1 MLSASTGGESK
12 KRKRSANSRPRGRN
26 KVRQVAT
33 LRDGEKLDVTFYN
46 NGPMGKNGGAL
57 MRHIGKLVR
66 DRYMLPVRV
75 HSWSEI
81 DAKDLENLWAAIVV

>member
-1 MLSASTGGESK
+1 
-12 KRKRSANSRPRGRN
+12 
-26 KVRQVAT
+26 
-33 LRDGEKLDVTFYN
+33 VTFYN
-46 NGPMGKNGGAL
+46 NGPVGKNGGAL

-81 DAKDLENLWAAIVV
+81 DAKDLDKLWAAIVV

>member
-1 MLSASTGGESK
+1 M
-12 KRKRSANSRPRGRN
+12 
-26 KVRQVAT
+26 
-33 LRDGEKLDVTFYN
+33 TFYN
-46 NGPMGKNGGAL
+46 NGPVGKNGGAL

-81 DAKDLENLWAAIVV
+81 DAKDLEKLWAAIVV